1 MTKVYIETSALSR
14 YYDDEDPVRRDPT
27 RAFFGRVARRELDA
41 VTSETTVA
49 EIRRSAPD
57 LAVRLEALIAAL
69 GLAILPE
76 SRETDE
82 LAQAYI
88 NARIIPVDEPEDAV
102 HVALA
107 VLHRVDVVATWNLK
121 HMANFR
127 AITAVNKLNTE
138 RGLPRIEILTPEQ
151 IP

>member
-1 MTKVYIETSALSR
+1 MTRVYVETSALSR
-14 YYDDEDPVRRDPT
+14 YYDDGDPVRRDPT

-49 EIRRSAPD
+49 EVRRSSPD

-69 GLAILPE
+69 GLPILPE
-76 SRETDE
+76 SREADE

-88 NARIIPVDEPEDAV
+88 GAHIIPADEPEDAV

-107 VLHRVDVVATWNLK
+107 VLQHVDVIATWNLK

-138 RGLPRIEILTPEQ
+138 RGLPHIEILTPEQ
-151 IP
+151 IL